1 MTELTEGDEAPAFS
15 LPVSEQETFT
25 LSDAQ
30 GKNLVLYF
38 YPKDDTKGCTVEA
51 IAFTA
56 LAESFE
62 KANTIVL
69 GVSPDG
75 LKSHAKFAKKHDL
88 SVLLG
93 ADEDHTVAEAYGV
106 WKEKSMYGKTYM
118 GIERSTFLIAPDG
131 TLKRIWRKVK
141 ADGHA
146 EAVLEAVNGG

>member
-1 MTELTEGDEAPAFS
+1 MTDLKEGDKAPDFS
-15 LPVSEQETFT
+15 LPVSDAETFS
-25 LSDAQ
+25 LADAK
-30 GKNLVLYF
+30 GKKLVLYF

-75 LKSHAKFAKKHDL
+75 VASHAKFAKKHAL
-88 SVLLG
+88 SVILG
-93 ADEDHTVAEAYGV
+93 ADEDHSVAEAYGV
-106 WKEKSMYGKTYM
+106 WKEKSMYGKKFM
-118 GIERSTFLIAPDG
+118 GIERSTFLIDADG
-131 TLKRIWRKVK
+131 KLEKIWLKVK

-146 EAVLEAVNGG
+146 EAVLEAVTNK

>member
-1 MTELTEGDEAPAFS
+1 MTELQEGHKAPDFS
-15 LPVSEQETFT
+15 LSVSEGETFA
-25 LSDAQ
+25 LADAE

-69 GVSPDG
+69 GISPDG
-75 LKSHAKFAKKHDL
+75 VASHAKFAKKHSL

-93 ADEDHTVAEAYGV
+93 ADENHAVAEAYGV
-106 WKEKSMYGKTYM
+106 WKEKSMYGKTFM

-146 EAVLEAVNGG
+146 EAVLEAINGT